1 MALIKLKRGNKANL
15 PTTASQGEPLLAI
28 DTGELYYGDNSGNRQ
43 PIKVDK
49 TNVILGTDLF
59 LSAADKA
66 KLDGIAAS
74 ADNVESSST
83 NGNIKIN
90 GVETP
95 VYTHPANHA
104 ASMITATVSGITG
117 TEVSTILANLKN
129 YIDSAVN
136 GLDLKQSCRVA
147 STANIATLSGLLTID
162 GVTVVAGDRVL
173 VKDQSTGSANGI
185 YIAASG
191 AWTRATDC
199 DANAE
204 VTAGMFIFVE
214 EGTSNQDTGWV
225 LTTNG
230 TITIGTTALTFQ
242 QFTGLGQI
250 VAGTGLTKTGNTIS
264 IANSGVAAGTYP
276 KVTVNAQ
283 GQVTNGASLSASDI
297 PSLDTSKLTTGTLPI
312 ARGGTGAAS
321 LTANQ
326 LVRMNSGAT
335 ALESSGKTIDDFA
348 PASHVGSTGTAH
360 GAATTSVNG
369 FMSASD
375 KSKLDGIASGANN
388 YTHPTGDGYLHV
400 PATDTTNSG
409 KVLTAGATAGSLSW
423 QPTVSSLNVGNNKD
437 GNFLTTNTITGNPT
451 IEFDGDQFINNGSS
465 GTTFRIRL
473 GAIDGGAF

>member
-43 PIKVDK
+43 PVKLDK

-66 KLDGIAAS
+66 KLDGIANN

-90 GVETP
+90 GIETT
-95 VYTHPANHA
+95 VYTHPSTHA

-204 VTAGMFIFVE
+204 VTGGMFIFVE

-283 GQVTNGASLSASDI
+283 GQVTAGSALAAGDI
-297 PSLDTSKLTTGTLPI
+297 PALDAGKITMGTLPI
-312 ARGGTGAAS
+312 GRGGTNATTF
-321 LTANQ
+321 TANQ
-326 LVRMNSGAT
+326 LVQMNSGAT
-335 ALESSGKTIDDFA
+335 ALESSGKTINDFA
-348 PASHVGSTGTAH
+348 PSSHVGATGTAH

-388 YTHPTGDGYLHV
+388 YTHPTGDGNLHV
-400 PATDTTNSG
+400 PATGTTNSG

-423 QPTVSSLNVGNNKD
+423 QPTVSSLNVGNDKD

-451 IEFDGDQFINNGSS
+451 IEFDGNQFINNGSS
-465 GTTFRIRL
+465 GTTFRIKL
-473 GAIDGGAF
+473 GTIDGGTF

>member
-1 MALIKLKRGNKANL
+1 
-15 PTTASQGEPLLAI
+15 
-28 DTGELYYGDNSGNRQ
+28 
-43 PIKVDK
+43 
-49 TNVILGTDLF
+49 
-59 LSAADKA
+59 
-66 KLDGIAAS
+66 
-74 ADNVESSST
+74 
-83 NGNIKIN
+83 
-90 GVETP
+90 
-95 VYTHPANHA
+95 
-104 ASMITATVSGITG
+104 MITATVSGITG

-204 VTAGMFIFVE
+204 VTGGMFIFVE

-283 GQVTNGASLSASDI
+283 GQVTAGSALAAGDI
-297 PSLDTSKLTTGTLPI
+297 PALDAGKITMGTLPI
-312 ARGGTGAAS
+312 GRGGTNATTF
-321 LTANQ
+321 TANQ
-326 LVRMNSGAT
+326 LVQMNSGAT

-388 YTHPTGDGYLHV
+388 YTHPTGDGNLHV
-400 PATDTTNSG
+400 PATGTTNSG

-423 QPTVSSLNVGNNKD
+423 QPTVSSLNVGNDKD

-451 IEFDGDQFINNGSS
+451 IEFDGNQFINNGSS
-465 GTTFRIRL
+465 GTTFRIKL
-473 GAIDGGAF
+473 GTIDGGTF